1 MGARDGGGGARA
13 KHACARVFRTR
24 GVVRL
29 IEVVR
34 VKTIPWRQV
43 EAVGEF
49 SGG

>member
-1 MGARDGGGGARA
+1 MGARDGGGGA
-13 KHACARVFRTR
+13 CVQNARVH
-24 GVVRL
+24 GVARL

-49 SGG
+49 TGG